1 MYHKIPQLSSDLCTL
16 HVFLP
21 EIPRGCTYE
30 VLTSSAMEAET
41 RKEVVIEIAEVLES
55 IGFPNITAVFSTR
68 TPLGYILA
76 GSGEMS
82 SGEMSSGE
90 MSSGEMSSGDETID
104 ELLKTLYKA
113 IAKAF
118 EVETTKKGYD
128 NFTESVSQITEAKV
142 VACEDGASVSEDDIP
157 RLASEYRELK
167 EDVMA
172 NIKEM
177 RNVFGK
183 MLCLSERDHEERKRK
198 RRGFHCLEKKDCK
211 CPDPESDEDLICVCQ
226 FFRCLDPDD
235 DIKPIMGLIDVV
247 EKLRSPACL
256 AIAVDTTGSMR
267 QEIEAAKEVIRNLLS
282 SEEDGPA
289 CYVLQPFNDY
299 RDGSFDPASKPACI

>member
-1 MYHKIPQLSSDLCTL
+1 M
-16 HVFLP
+16 FLP

-30 VLTSSAMEAET
+30 VLTSIAMEAET

-55 IGFPNITAVFSTR
+55 ISFPDITAVFSTH
-68 TPLGYILA
+68 TPLADILA

-82 SGEMSSGE
+82 SG
-90 MSSGEMSSGDETID
+90 DETTD
-104 ELLKTLYKA
+104 ELLKTLYRA
-113 IAKAF
+113 IAKVF
-118 EVETTKKGYD
+118 EVETTEEGYD
-128 NFTESVSQITEAKV
+128 NFTEAVSQITEAKV
-142 VACEDGASVSEDDIP
+142 IACEDGAGVSEDDIP
-157 RLASEYRELK
+157 RLAGEYRALK
-167 EDVMA
+167 KDVMA
-172 NIKEM
+172 NIAEM
-177 RNVFGK
+177 RNIFGK
-183 MLCLSERDHEERKRK
+183 MLCLRERDHEERKRK
-198 RRGFHCLEKKDCK
+198 RRNFHCPERKDCQ
-211 CPDPESDEDLICVCQ
+211 CPDPTSDEDLICVCQ
-226 FFRCLDPDD
+226 FFTCLDPND

-247 EKLRSPACL
+247 REVGSLACL